1 MKNLLVTG
9 GCGFIGSNLIRYLF
23 TETDFEGNII
33 NVDKLT
39 YAGNPENLKDIE
51 KEYKDRYTFIQAD
64 ICDGMKMEHVF
75 NTYPIDSVCHLAA
88 ESHVDRSIDDPDSFV
103 TTNIFGTLRLLELA
117 RRRKD
122 QIRFF
127 YYVSTDEVFGSAS
140 KGESFTEYSPYNP
153 GSPYSASKAA
163 ADHLVRAYYNTYK
176 VPTIISNCTNNY
188 GPYQFPEKLIPLAII
203 NAIEEKPIPV
213 YGAGINIR
221 DWLYV
226 IDHCSAIYTIMK
238 GGIIGETYNIC
249 GGYEKQNI
257 EVIQSICYNIDVMLD
272 REGGTLSLVT
282 FVKDRPGHDLRYSLC
297 SDKLKNSLG
306 WAPNE
311 SFYTGLTKTVLWY
324 INNRDWVENI
334 SNGEYRNWIK
344 KHYSL

>member
-1 MKNLLVTG
+1 L
-9 GCGFIGSNLIRYLF
+9 
-23 TETDFEGNII
+23 
-33 NVDKLT
+33 
-39 YAGNPENLKDIE
+39 
-51 KEYKDRYTFIQAD
+51 
-64 ICDGMKMEHVF
+64 
-75 NTYPIDSVCHLAA
+75 
-88 ESHVDRSIDDPDSFV
+88 
-103 TTNIFGTLRLLELA
+103 
-117 RRRKD
+117 
-122 QIRFF
+122 F

-140 KGESFTEYSPYNP
+140 EGESFTECSPYNP

-238 GGIIGETYNIC
+238 GGKIGETYNIC

-257 EVIQSICYNIDVMLD
+257 EVIQSICYDIDVILE

-306 WAPNE
+306 WTPNE
-311 SFYTGLTKTVLWY
+311 SFYTGLAKTVLWY

-334 SNGEYRNWIK
+334 SRGEYRNWIK